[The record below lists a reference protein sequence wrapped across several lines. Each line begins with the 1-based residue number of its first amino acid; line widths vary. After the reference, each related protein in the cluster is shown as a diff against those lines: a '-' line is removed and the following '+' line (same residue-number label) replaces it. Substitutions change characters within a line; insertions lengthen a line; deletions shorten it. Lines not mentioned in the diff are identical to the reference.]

1 MRCFA
6 SAVALTVILGTLA
19 GCQSKEAKVESKQ
32 SASENRQK
40 EITRL
45 QNQWN
50 SVVATSI
57 ADCPTTLKMLEGPK
71 TPECIGLHRKAQEIE
86 AKLKQLVAEQAAE

>member
-1 MRCFA
+1 MRCFT

-50 SVVATSI
+50 SVLATSV
-57 ADCPTTLKMLEGPK
+57 ADCPTNPRTLQEPK
-71 TPECIGLHRKAQEIE
+71 TPECLGLDQKAHEIE
-86 AKLKQLVAEQAAE
+86 EKLKKLTAEQAAE